1 MRMEKLVM
9 EGFKSFKRK
18 SAIYFPGGFS
28 VLTGPNGAGK
38 SCIIDAIS
46 FVLGKGTRSMR
57 AKKLHELIFHGSRK
71 KSSSDFARV
80 SLFFDNSCKT
90 LPLKEESVSITRR
103 VNKAGVSTYR
113 LNGKVVTRQ
122 QILDLFSRALVQ
134 PDGYNIIQQG
144 DVTNIIEMLPTERR
158 EIIDEI
164 AGIAE
169 YEEKKAKAEKEMEK
183 VMEKIREAEILLE
196 SKDEFLTKL
205 KNDRD
210 AALEF
215 RKLQDGLEITRAS
228 AIWNDLQET
237 EDSLGEV
244 DSRIGSEE
252 KELTGLQREID
263 ELDKKIQEGEG
274 KLQDMAKNL
283 EKVSDQ
289 IEETKRIERLKSELD
304 RKRDRIDSNKERIE
318 SITTMI
324 ERLRGFGGVSQGMK
338 KVLGFGGVFGMVQDL
353 IMIPKQYRVAAEVAA
368 GSRLRDIIVDTTANA
383 VKCVRFLKEN
393 KIGRARFLPLDR
405 IKSWGK
411 KPLPTGCIGWLSELI
426 HHEPKF
432 TPAVENI
439 FSTTACVKDIDRAR
453 EIGKKNRVR
462 MVTLDG
468 DLMEASGAIY
478 GGFYR
483 KKKSFSGDITE
494 YMERKKALEKENE
507 ILEMNILKS
516 NKELE
521 ALAEKEKK
529 SGAVNIE
536 IKRSKI
542 GEGLEKMR
550 NNRREAYEKRLA
562 IQQKAGDR
570 KVRKAKLETKL
581 ENLKLEWESVGD
593 KVEKDKLLK
602 EKASTLKGREKYM
615 RDRLETLG
623 AVNMKAIEEYDV
635 FKDEFDEMKEKID
648 RIVSEKESIENT
660 VKKIEA
666 KRMETFTLA
675 LDEITKYFKTVYSEL
690 TGGEAELRLDN
701 PSSMDSGLVISA
713 SPPGK
718 KLLSIDSQSGGE
730 RTLTALSFLFA
741 IQRHKPAPFYILDE
755 ADASLDK
762 ANTKCFVEMIKKQ
775 AKGSQFILISH
786 NDQLIKEA
794 DQVYGITMEDGESK
808 VMAIKLPKNN

>member
-1 MRMEKLVM
+1 MKMEKLVM

-46 FVLGKGTRSMR
+46 FVLGKGTRAMR

-71 KSSSDFARV
+71 KSPSDFARV

-90 LPLKEESVSITRR
+90 LPLKEESVSVTRR
-103 VNKAGVSTYR
+103 VNKAGISTYR
-113 LNGKVVTRQ
+113 LNGQVVTRQ
-122 QILDLFSRALVQ
+122 QVLDLFSRAMIQ
-134 PDGYNIIQQG
+134 SDGYNIIQQG

-158 EIIDEI
+158 EIIDDI

-169 YEEKKAKAEKEMEK
+169 YDDKKAKAEKELEK
-183 VMEKIREAEILLE
+183 VDEKIREAEIMLE

-205 KNDRD
+205 KTDRD

-215 RKLQDGLEITRAS
+215 KKLQDGLEITRAS

-237 EDSLGEV
+237 ENSLKDV

-252 KELTGLQREID
+252 KELTGLQREIE
-263 ELDKKIQEGEG
+263 ELDKNIQEGEG
-274 KLQDMAKNL
+274 KLQDMARDM
-283 EKVSDQ
+283 EKVSKQ
-289 IEETKRIERLKSELD
+289 IEETKKIERLRSEIE
-304 RKRDRIDSNKERIE
+304 RKRDRIDSNNRNVENLA
-318 SITTMI
+318 SMI
-324 ERLRGFGGVSQGMK
+324 ERLKGFSSVSPGMK
-338 KVLGFGGVFGMVQDL
+338 KVLGFPGVFGMVREL
-353 IMIPKQYRVAAEVAA
+353 IMVPKQYRIAAEVAA
-368 GSRLRDIIVDTTANA
+368 GGRLRDMVVDTTDNA
-383 VKCVRFLKEN
+383 VKCIKYLKEN
-393 KIGRARFLPLDR
+393 RIGRARFLPLDR

-432 TPAVENI
+432 TPAIESI
-439 FSTTACVKDIDRAR
+439 FATTACVKDIDRAK
-453 EIGKKNRVR
+453 EIAKKARVR

-468 DLMEASGAIY
+468 DIMEASGAIY
-478 GGFYR
+478 GGFY
-483 KKKSFSGDITE
+483 KKKRSMGGDITE
-494 YMERKKALEKENE
+494 YQERKKKLEKENE
-507 ILEMNILKS
+507 ILEKEIVKF

-536 IKRSKI
+536 IKRGKI
-542 GEGLEKMR
+542 GENLTKMR
-550 NNRREAYEKRLA
+550 EKRTEAYEKRLA

-570 KVRKAKLETKL
+570 KVRKAKLETRL
-581 ENLKLEWESVGD
+581 ESLKLEWESVSD
-593 KVEKDKLLK
+593 KIEKDKLLK
-602 EKASTLKGREKYM
+602 EKVSTLKGRERYM

-635 FKDEFDEMKEKID
+635 FRDEFDEMREKID
-648 RIVSEKESIENT
+648 RIVKEKDAIEGT
-660 VKKIEA
+660 VKKIEE
-666 KRMETFTLA
+666 KRMETFTA
-675 LDEITKYFKTVYSEL
+675 TLDEVTKHFKTVYSEL
-690 TGGEAELRLDN
+690 TGGEAELKLED
-701 PSSMDSGLVISA
+701 PSSTDSGLIISA

-718 KLLSIDSQSGGE
+718 KLLSIDTQSGGE
-730 RTLTALSFLFA
+730 RALTALSFLFG

-762 ANTKCFVEMIKKQ
+762 TNTKCFVEMIKKQ

-808 VMAIKLPKNN
+808 VMAVKLPKNN